1 MICHIPKKIS
11 GAFII
16 LFCLGVAGTQAQS
29 QKMFTS
35 LPSSQ
40 TGVTFRNDVIETGD
54 IYYFKYQHI
63 YNGSGVAVGD
73 INNDGLPDLY
83 FSSTLGQNKLY
94 LNLGNMKFKDITDQ
108 AGVAGGSLQMTTG
121 VNMVDIN
128 NDGFLDLMVCKSNP
142 LDNNTGKKF
151 FL

>member
-1 MICHIPKKIS
+1 MINYLINKKYS
-11 GAFII
+11 FLTI
-16 LFCLGVAGTQAQS
+16 LLFASFSANAQQS
-29 QKMFTS
+29 QKLFTN

-63 YNGSGVAVGD
+63 YNGSGIAIGD

-108 AGVAGGSLQMTTG
+108 
-121 VNMVDIN
+121 
-128 NDGFLDLMVCKSNP
+128 
-142 LDNNTGKKF
+142 
-151 FL
+151 